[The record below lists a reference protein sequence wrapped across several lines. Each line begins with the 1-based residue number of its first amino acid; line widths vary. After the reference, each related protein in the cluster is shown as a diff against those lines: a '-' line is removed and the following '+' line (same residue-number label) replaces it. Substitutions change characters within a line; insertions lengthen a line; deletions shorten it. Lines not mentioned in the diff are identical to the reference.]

1 VSLPRARGF
10 THEHSGH
17 REREE
22 DSPACARVHP
32 RATCVAVSVPSLS
45 RVRAGSPHPVTV
57 PVASATSLPRAR
69 GFTHG
74 RADGLSGRQV
84 SPAYARVHPLRRRCL
99 RSTTRLSRVR
109 AGSPQDAVVVPIY
122 WTSLPRARGFTRLH
136 HLARLGVLVSPA
148 CARVH
153 PRPTFGICP
162 LIGLS
167 RVRAGSPQFMIA
179 ATCARA
185 IVVMI

>member
-1 VSLPRARGF
+1 MEFVSFHRDLLLRCLSRVRAGSPTGYMCGGKRAKSLPRARGF
-10 THEHSGH
+10 TPSRHSAG
-17 REREE
+17 RIG
-22 DSPACARVHP
+22 DVSPACARVHP
-32 RATCVAVSVPSLS
+32 WARRRTFRPASLS
-45 RVRAGSPHPVTV
+45 RVRAGSPTET
-57 PVASATSLPRAR
+57 ALPA
-69 GFTHG
+69 
-74 RADGLSGRQV
+74 V
-84 SPAYARVHPLRRRCL
+84 YN
-99 RSTTRLSRVR
+99 ST
-109 AGSPQDAVVVPIY
+109 
-122 WTSLPRARGFTRLH
+122 LPRARGFTRLH